1 MQINLPDPPLHE
13 GFPIFGS
20 IVSPTE
26 FQGVL
31 THGLFKALVPDPRRL
46 EGQLAKY
53 NPELS
58 GTAALRA
65 QVQRL
70 VTGAKR
76 KNVEQYARYMIDMV
90 KTREGFTPQ
99 IVLYTDKPLRVEV
112 DPNSGFAWA
121 LVPHE
126 LKFVAID
133 GDTQTTARNL
143 ADGLAPGLFDKEK
156 IKVVIKH
163 ATPLT
168 AAEQIFADC
177 NRLGVK
183 VTTSLAIGM
192 DNRDDATQLAKYV
205 ERQVSQLTGKVNRQ
219 KRQLSAQDPEV
230 VTISALRASVVCFV
244 EGINGIQNQTK
255 PVSVDDRII
264 DDLRSASVMW
274 FTAVVDAMNGA
285 ITAEERA
292 HTFASSPSV
301 WCAIGALGHDAYTSL
316 AGDQFEKSVSTEA
329 LEDIFRQTAATKV
342 ASVDWTRGEHWL
354 AVGAKKS
361 QSGAITLGG
370 PKETGSLV
378 YRALRD
384 GSLKTK
390 VDVFA

>member
-1 MQINLPDPPLHE
+1 MQVTLPDPPLHE
-13 GFPIFGS
+13 GFPIFGNV
-20 IVSPTE
+20 VSPTE

-53 NPELS
+53 NPELA
-58 GTAALRA
+58 GTAHLRA

-76 KNVEQYARYMIDMV
+76 KNVEQYARYMIEMV

-99 IVLYTDKPLRVEV
+99 IVLYTAKELRVEV
-112 DPNSGFAWA
+112 DANSGFAWA

-143 ADGLAPGLFDKEK
+143 ADGLEPGLFDKEK

-163 ATPLT
+163 ATPLA

-219 KRQLSAQDPEV
+219 KRQLSAHDQEV
-230 VTISALRASVVCFV
+230 VTISALRASVVCFM

-255 PVSVDDRII
+255 PVAI
-264 DDLRSASVMW
+264 DDGLVEPMRTASVIW
-274 FTAVVDAMNGA
+274 FKAAVDALNGA
-285 ITAEERA
+285 ILPEERA
-292 HTFASSPSV
+292 QTFASSPSV
-301 WCAIGALGHDAYTSL
+301 WCAIGALGHDAYTGL
-316 AGDQFEKSVSTEA
+316 AGDKFENDVQPA
-329 LEDIFRQTAATKV
+329 DLETAFARVAAAKLAT
-342 ASVDWTRGEHWL
+342 VDWTRGEHWL
-354 AVGAKKS
+354 TVGAKRS
-361 QSGAITLGG
+361 QSGTITLGG

-378 YRALRD
+378 YRALRE
-384 GSLKTK
+384 GTLKAK
-390 VDVFA
+390 ADIFA

>member
-1 MQINLPDPPLHE
+1 MQVNLPDPPLHE
-13 GFPIFGS
+13 GFPVFGNA
-20 IVSPTE
+20 VSSTE

-31 THGLFKALVPDPRRL
+31 THGLFKAMVPDPRRL
-46 EGQLAKY
+46 EGQMAKY
-53 NPELS
+53 NPDLS

-65 QVQRL
+65 RVQRL
-70 VTGAKR
+70 VTGAKK

-90 KTREGFTPQ
+90 KTGEGFTPQ
-99 IVLYTDKPLRVEV
+99 IVLYTEKNLRVEV
-112 DPNSGFAWA
+112 DPNTGFAWV

-143 ADGLAPGLFDKEK
+143 ADGLMPGLFDKEK

-163 ATPLT
+163 GTPVSS
-168 AAEQIFADC
+168 AEQIFADC

-205 ERQVSQLTGKVNRQ
+205 ERQVPQLAGKVNRQ

-255 PVSVDDRII
+255 PVSIDEHIADDMRE
-264 DDLRSASVMW
+264 ASVMW
-274 FTAVVDAMNGA
+274 FKAAVDALNGA
-285 ITAEERA
+285 ISPEERA
-292 HTFASSPSV
+292 NTFASSPSV
-301 WCAIGALGHDAYTSL
+301 WCALGALGHDVYTEL
-316 AGDQFEKSVSTEA
+316 AGPGFDKAVTPAA
-329 LEDIFRQTAATKV
+329 LEHAFKQAAMAKV
-342 ASVDWTRGEHWL
+342 SSVDWTRGEHWL
-354 AVGAKKS
+354 AVGAKQS
-361 QSGAITLGG
+361 LSGAITLGG

-378 YRALRD
+378 YKALKD

-390 VDVFA
+390 AHAAA